1 MDSTDEAFVSGPDL
15 YTCLVVRSVLKT
27 KHSAVVL
34 TCSCRMLVTFT
45 HLVQKGTLS
54 CINPTDRLRYCLGV
68 YPWRHLLQFNDVE
81 YLYTQLV
88 SAELRRRLFDVGCN
102 LR

>member
-34 TCSCRMLVTFT
+34 AV
-45 HLVQKGTLS
+45 
-54 CINPTDRLRYCLGV
+54 P
-68 YPWRHLLQFNDVE
+68 
-81 YLYTQLV
+81 
-88 SAELRRRLFDVGCN
+88 VGC
-102 LR
+102 L